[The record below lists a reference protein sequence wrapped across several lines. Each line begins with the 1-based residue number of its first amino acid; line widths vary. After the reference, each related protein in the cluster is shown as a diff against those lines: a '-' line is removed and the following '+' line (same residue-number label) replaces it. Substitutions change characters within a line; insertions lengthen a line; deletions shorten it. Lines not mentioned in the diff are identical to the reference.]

1 MIENVYRLQIMNIQ
15 ETTHKFQVSA
25 SGMNG
30 LRVEGA
36 TVFEVPAATT
46 KMVPITLRV
55 ERGSVT
61 PGSHPIDFHV
71 HAVENEQISARERSV
86 FLIR

>member
-1 MIENVYRLQIMNIQ
+1 MNI
-15 ETTHKFQVSA
+15 EESAHKFQVSA
-25 SGMNG
+25 SGLNG

-36 TVFEVPAATT
+36 AIFEVPAATT

-55 ERGSVT
+55 ERGTVA
-61 PGSHPIDFHV
+61 PGSHPIDFQV